1 MGEHHDLAAV
11 PALLENSWFA
21 HSESMDLTN
30 DPRFFTGNV
39 VDKRLDAFS
48 QLSVISGLMVGVALS
63 EANSMKKDILWSHYN
78 HYLKD
83 ATLQLVG
90 FFLMTFVLFF
100 NAVATYVGVAQPY
113 HTYRLM
119 TSGPTG
125 FEAATSYYLNR
136 NIAWW
141 RHFAVRFMLI
151 SLPILACS
159 TGIRLVVK
167 FDKDAAKGPDL
178 PREPQKAARIVGS
191 IVLALYVTM
200 AIILWYLHWK
210 HSSIFSERYMK
221 MMSPVASGQSYCD
234 TLTQTYKR
242 TGSTRFLDV

>member
-90 FFLMTFVLFF
+90 FFSDDICSLLQCRRNLCRCGT
-100 NAVATYVGVAQPY
+100 AI
-113 HTYRLM
+113 
-119 TSGPTG
+119 
-125 FEAATSYYLNR
+125 SYIQAHDIWSN
-136 NIAWW
+136 W
-141 RHFAVRFMLI
+141 V
-151 SLPILACS
+151 
-159 TGIRLVVK
+159 
-167 FDKDAAKGPDL
+167 
-178 PREPQKAARIVGS
+178 
-191 IVLALYVTM
+191 
-200 AIILWYLHWK
+200 
-210 HSSIFSERYMK
+210 
-221 MMSPVASGQSYCD
+221 
-234 TLTQTYKR
+234 
-242 TGSTRFLDV
+242 